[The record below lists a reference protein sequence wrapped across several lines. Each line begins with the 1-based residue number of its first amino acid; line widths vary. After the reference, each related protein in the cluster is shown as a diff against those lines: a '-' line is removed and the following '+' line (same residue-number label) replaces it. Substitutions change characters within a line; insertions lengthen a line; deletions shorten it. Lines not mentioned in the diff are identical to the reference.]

1 MLAVIFFPQSCLL
14 LKIVFMFSMGP
25 LLWAVP
31 LWRNS
36 LVFHDVDK
44 ARQAVCTKGCCCIVR
59 RVNSR

>member
-1 MLAVIFFPQSCLL
+1 MVAIFVMPHSCRL
-14 LKIVFMFSMGP
+14 LKPIFIFVMGS

-44 ARQAVCTKGCCCIVR
+44 V
-59 RVNSR
+59 